1 MTDLFEAGTETTTS
15 LDLRRM
21 QREVRRRDR
30 RARTLIATSIAM
42 VIFAVAASA
51 SWEVIQSFKST
62 AVEIPD
68 YEGAG
73 QGQVRVI
80 VNAGD
85 GGDDIAATLYA
96 AGVVASTDAFILET
110 YANPEAA
117 RSISPGYYFLQ
128 REMKAEYALLALLDS
143 ENRDEV
149 RLTIVE
155 GKPASYVYER
165 IAALT
170 GIPLEV
176 VQAAAE
182 DTAALDLPE
191 EANGNIE
198 GWLFPATY
206 AFNPDVDATDVLAEM
221 VGTTIKVLDS
231 YGVEPK
237 DRNRILT
244 VASIVERESRLEV
257 DRPLVASVIY
267 NRLGRDM
274 PLEMDSTITYLTGEY
289 GTVWTTAEARA
300 IDSPYN
306 TYKYVGLPPGPIAG
320 AGEATIKAA
329 ISPAD
334 TPYIFFV
341 PINLITGETRYATT
355 YADHLKNVEILNKW
369 YAENGG

>member
-42 VIFAVAASA
+42 VVFAVAVSA
-51 SWEVIQSFKST
+51 GWEVIQSFRSE
-62 AVEIPD
+62 AVEVAD
-68 YEGAG
+68 YVGAG

-85 GGDDIAATLYA
+85 GGAAIAATLYS
-96 AGVVASTDAFILET
+96 AGVIASEESFILET
-110 YANPEAA
+110 YANPEVA

-128 REMKAEYALLALLDS
+128 REMKAEYALFALLDR

-149 RLTIVE
+149 RITIVE

-170 GIPLEV
+170 GIPIED

-182 DTAALDLPE
+182 DTAAIGLPE

-221 VGTTIKVLDS
+221 VGTTVKILDS
-231 YGVEPK
+231 YGVEPE

-289 GTVWTTAEARA
+289 GTVWTTSEARA

-306 TYKYVGLPPGPIAG
+306 TYRYVGLPPGPIAG
-320 AGEATIKAA
+320 AGEATIQAA

-334 TPYIFFV
+334 TPFIFFV

-355 YADHLKNVEILNKW
+355 YADHLKNVEILNEW